1 MMKFQSLSRVFLLA
15 IGLALPSWAA
25 ADDAPSSL
33 GAPDQ
38 QAIRQVI
45 EAQLDAFQHDD
56 GARAFGFATPTIQQK
71 FGDAAT
77 FMQMVKSG
85 YPAVYR
91 PRSVDFDKLV
101 DTDYG
106 PDQILRVIG
115 PDGHTYTAHYMMQ
128 KQPDGT
134 WMINGCYLTRA
145 EDQNV

>member
-1 MMKFQSLSRVFLLA
+1 MIRTLGRILVFA
-15 IGLALPSWAA
+15 FCVGAALPSLAE

-33 GAPDQ
+33 AAPDQ

-56 GARAFGFATPTIQQK
+56 GAKAFGFATPMIQQK

-85 YPAVYR
+85 YTAVYR
-91 PRSVDFDKLV
+91 PRSVAFERLV
-101 DTDYG
+101 DTEFG
-106 PDQILRVIG
+106 PDQILKLIG
-115 PDGHTYTAHYMMQ
+115 PDGRAYTAHYIMEKQ
-128 KQPDGT
+128 KDGS
-134 WMINGCYLTRA
+134 WMINGCYLTRD